1 MPEGTAKPRLVSN
14 PAMADGR
21 WFTGVLRYAGVL
33 GDAVVTR
40 VERQWIG
47 TGLIGQN
54 VAFSLTYDRPAPDA
68 PTSVVGKFPS
78 PEPHRRATAKA
89 LRLYEREV
97 GFYQEI
103 AGTVDVRIP
112 ACYLADID
120 LDTCDFVLLLE
131 DLRPAVQG
139 DQLAG
144 CSLDEAMLAMDELAG
159 LHAPRWGDPTL
170 ANIEWLGQ
178 YDDEQSHEMIRSM
191 YQGLWP
197 RFAAQYGPSLTSDAL
212 ALGEAFGASMSDWRR
227 SWTPPYCVT
236 HGDYRLDNMLFGT
249 EQGGYP
255 LATVDWQTVG
265 HGPGILDVAYFIGN
279 GPRVL
284 DRRRHEIDLL
294 KRYHDALTAR
304 GVDGYE
310 WNQCLADYKRATLA
324 GVLMTVIASQVVASD
339 DRGDAMFAAMAERH
353 FAHAIDHHA
362 GDTLTGA

>member
-1 MPEGTAKPRLVSN
+1 MAEGAEKPRLVSD

-21 WFTGVLRYAGVL
+21 WLTEVLQYAGVL

-40 VERQWIG
+40 VERQRIG
-47 TGLIGQN
+47 TGLVGQN

-68 PTSVVGKFPS
+68 PASVVGKFPS
-78 PEPHRRATAKA
+78 PEPQSRATAKA
-89 LRLYEREV
+89 LRLFEREV
-97 GFYQEI
+97 RFYQEI

-144 CSLDEAMLAMDELAG
+144 CSLDEAMLAMDELAA

-178 YDDEQSHEMIRSM
+178 YDDAQSHAMIQSM
-191 YQGLWP
+191 YQGLWSGFV
-197 RFAAQYGPSLTSDAL
+197 RQYGSSLTAGAP
-212 ALGEAFGASMSDWRR
+212 ALGEAFGASISDWRR
-227 SWTPPYCVT
+227 SWTPPCCVT
-236 HGDYRLDNMLFGT
+236 HGDYRLDNMMFGT
-249 EQGGYP
+249 EKGGYP
-255 LATVDWQTVG
+255 LTTVDWQTVG
-265 HGPGILDVAYFIGN
+265 HGPGILDAAYFIGN
-279 GPRVL
+279 GLCVP
-284 DRRRHEIDLL
+284 DRRAHEMDLL
-294 KRYHDALTAR
+294 KRYHDALSAR

-310 WNQCLADYKRATLA
+310 WRQCLADYKRATLS

-362 GDTLTGA
+362 GDTLTGG

>member
-1 MPEGTAKPRLVSN
+1 
-14 PAMADGR
+14 MADGR
-21 WFTGVLRYAGVL
+21 WFTEVLRYAGAL

-40 VERQWIG
+40 VERQRVG

-68 PTSVVGKFPS
+68 PASVVGKFPS
-78 PEPHRRATAKA
+78 PEPQSRATAKA
-89 LRLYEREV
+89 LRLFEREV

-103 AGTVDVRIP
+103 AGTVDIRIP

-178 YDDEQSHEMIRSM
+178 YDDAQSHEMTQSM

-197 RFAAQYGPSLTSDAL
+197 GFVAQYGSSLTSGAL
-212 ALGEAFGASMSDWRR
+212 ALGKAFGASLSDWMR
-227 SWTPPYCVT
+227 SWTRPYCVT
-236 HGDYRLDNMLFGT
+236 HGDYRLDNMMFGT
-249 EQGGYP
+249 EEGGYP
-255 LATVDWQTVG
+255 LTTVDWQTVG
-265 HGPGILDVAYFIGN
+265 HGPGILDAAYFIGN
-279 GPRVL
+279 GPPVP
-284 DRRRHEIDLL
+284 DRRAHEMDLL
-294 KRYHDALTAR
+294 KRYHDGLSAR

-310 WNQCLADYKRATLA
+310 WKQCLDDYKRATLA
-324 GVLMTVIASQVVASD
+324 GVLMTVVASQVVASD
-339 DRGDAMFAAMAERH
+339 DRGDAMFGAMAERH
-353 FAHAIDHHA
+353 FAHAIDHEA
-362 GDTLTGA
+362 GDILTRARR